1 MSVPV
6 SPAVDRAWAAQTLVG
21 PASDAD
27 ALAAARTAL
36 EPAPAAGE
44 ARPFAVDSAVR
55 EINASMQSRSV
66 GVRFEVDGDTDRLVV
81 KVVDRLSGELIRQ
94 IPSEEVLRIAK
105 LLGQVQGTLVS
116 QTA

>member
-6 SPAVDRAWAAQTLVG
+6 NPAVDRAWAAQTLVG

-27 ALAAARTAL
+27 ALAVARTAL
-36 EPAPAAGE
+36 EPVPAA
-44 ARPFAVDSAVR
+44 ADVQPFAVESAVR

-66 GVRFEVDGDTDRLVV
+66 GVRFEVDADTDRLVV

-105 LLGQVQGTLVS
+105 LLGKVQGTLVS
-116 QTA
+116 ESA